1 MRAPEN
7 RREISIM
14 RSNPES
20 TKAQGG
26 QDTKEIVILVD
37 LETLIMSNGILSN
50 NFRYS

>member
-1 MRAPEN
+1 MKGLEN
-7 RREISIM
+7 RREIPIE
-14 RSNPES
+14 SNPES

>member
-1 MRAPEN
+1 MRALEN
-7 RREISIM
+7 CREIPIM